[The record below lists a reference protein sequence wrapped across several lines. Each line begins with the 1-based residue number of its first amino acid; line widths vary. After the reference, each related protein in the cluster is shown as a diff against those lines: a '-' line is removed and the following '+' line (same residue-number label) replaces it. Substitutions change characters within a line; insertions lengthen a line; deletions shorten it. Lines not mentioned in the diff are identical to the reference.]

1 MSYLIYIRKIDA
13 TVVDKITG
21 FLHVVTFLFVYCSL
35 RVSGGCKKM
44 VGVSVA
50 TATSVAYH
58 QRLMAQTN
66 LI

>member
-1 MSYLIYIRKIDA
+1 M
-13 TVVDKITG
+13 DKITG
-21 FLHVVTFLFVYCSL
+21 FLLVVTFLFVYCSL